1 MHHRFRGFELMDRIG
16 SGGMSTIFL
25 GVQTALDRKVAIK
38 LLHPALAHDEQFIAR
53 FEREAKSASSLGH
66 PNVVTIIDFGSENG
80 AYYIVMELVD
90 GADLRSIFQRCD
102 RIPPEITL
110 AILEEVCHGLEAAHE
125 KGIVHRDIKPGN
137 ILLSSDGR
145 VKIADFG
152 LARQV
157 NDFDRLSNITM
168 TGAIVGTPAYMSP
181 EQLAG
186 APVDHRTD
194 IYSLGVMAYE
204 FFVGQRPFR
213 TTPSGVNTEEKILRG
228 PIPPMYRDGARLP
241 KYIVDLVSKM
251 LAKDPEKRFNEVGE
265 LLRAVENAMEQID
278 DSGQLLKHRRDY
290 LKRFAQDPIAFAREL
305 RKRRLSRHLRRADH
319 FVGMGLERINDAVA
333 QYLAALRIDPEC
345 TTALEA
351 LERLE
356 REYGRSIVEE
366 VIEETTSVFSTS
378 DPEVSISGALPTQ
391 PKGDPLLD
399 EIDSGDDLI
408 SGRSLSGRSL
418 SGRSLSGDGSSDS
431 EADPPH
437 GARPDRAGFASDPTE
452 IAPSGAGTPRP
463 AKNGATTND
472 ATQVAK
478 DRPHRVHPDVAA
490 SGGAKPVWAR
500 PWIWVVLVVSV
511 IAVPS
516 FTIGPLRPGGRVTPQ
531 ANDTAELAGRRSS
544 ELDRDHSTVATSEK
558 TATAT
563 DPNGPQ
569 ANQGDASAPGTASST
584 SHAAADAGA
593 TTEHATGTN
602 DAASNGRDGA
612 ARSAGDGAT
621 PKSKEAT
628 SQAPGASTSKKDA
641 AEPHR
646 GTDATSSTGPGGV
659 RDSET
664 STDGAGSVPAKN
676 TNDAKPERE
685 SSAKNPPVT
694 TPPTSGGAAQP
705 KAAEKAPSLGFI
717 EVRVVP
723 VADIYVDGQL
733 AGRKSRVAIQQ
744 ADPTRP
750 HVVEVRH
757 PSFGVH
763 RWTNVTAARDTT
775 QLVHRYSWGDVRV
788 EWTPAGNVDLRF
800 DDLILGEVGSFARQV
815 AVGEHRL
822 HLRREGYKIAR
833 VQIVDSAGT
842 RTLSGPE
849 AAGALA
855 TYPFDVAGGQTAR
868 VVVAFEKQ

>member
-1 MHHRFRGFELMDRIG
+1 MHNRFRGFELMDRIG

-137 ILLSSDGR
+137 VLLSSDGR

-186 APVDHRTD
+186 AHVDHRTD

-241 KYIVDLVSKM
+241 KFIVDLVSKM
-251 LAKDPEKRFNEVGE
+251 LAKDPEKRFNDVGE
-265 LLRAVENAMEQID
+265 LLRGVENAMEQID

-290 LKRFAQDPIAFAREL
+290 LKRFAQDPIAFGSEL

-319 FVGMGLERINDAVA
+319 FVGMGLERINDAIA
-333 QYLAALRIDPEC
+333 QYLAALRIDPDC
-345 TTALEA
+345 ATALEA

-356 REYGRSIVEE
+356 REYGKSIVEE

-378 DPEVSISGALPTQ
+378 DPDASVSGSRPTQ

-399 EIDSGDDLI
+399 EIDSGDDLLLG
-408 SGRSLSGRSL
+408 SGAGKRADGLGSEPSPFGAASASG
-418 SGRSLSGDGSSDS
+418 
-431 EADPPH
+431 
-437 GARPDRAGFASDPTE
+437 GFAGDPTQ
-452 IAPSGAGTPRP
+452 IAPSGAGSPSPARSTGTETAVEPR
-463 AKNGATTND
+463 AGA
-472 ATQVAK
+472 Q
-478 DRPHRVHPDVAA
+478 RRGGVHPEAITQA
-490 SGGAKPVWAR
+490 AKPVWAR
-500 PWIWVVLVVSV
+500 PWIWVVLVAAVV
-511 IAVPS
+511 AVPS
-516 FTIGPLRPGGRVTPQ
+516 FTIGPLRPGARSGSPPE
-531 ANDTAELAGRRSS
+531 DTARLGQEQTTTSLMDEVGQPSGSVEQKTSPSGLESQGSGGAVDGA
-544 ELDRDHSTVATSEK
+544 STADG
-558 TATAT
+558 TATT
-563 DPNGPQ
+563 
-569 ANQGDASAPGTASST
+569 GDA
-584 SHAAADAGA
+584 A
-593 TTEHATGTN
+593 TTRGA
-602 DAASNGRDGA
+602 AASNGGSAPSGAPTNHGTTPQSAAKSNAGGTGTVDDGGGAGKANEQATATRPESGA
-612 ARSAGDGAT
+612 AGRPA
-621 PKSKEAT
+621 EAT
-628 SQAPGASTSKKDA
+628 GNKASSVDERGDSKNGSTSRNQPD
-641 AEPHR
+641 
-646 GTDATSSTGPGGV
+646 
-659 RDSET
+659 
-664 STDGAGSVPAKN
+664 PA
-676 TNDAKPERE
+676 
-685 SSAKNPPVT
+685 
-694 TPPTSGGAAQP
+694 PTSPPAADRATTGTVAEP
-705 KAAEKAPSLGFI
+705 KAATKAQSLGYI

-733 AGRKSRVAIQQ
+733 AGRKSRVALQQ
-744 ADPTRP
+744 ADPNRP

-788 EWTPAGNVDLRF
+788 EWTPAGDVDLRF

-822 HLRREGYKIAR
+822 QLRREGYRIAK

-855 TYPFDVAGGQTAR
+855 TYPFDVARGQTAR